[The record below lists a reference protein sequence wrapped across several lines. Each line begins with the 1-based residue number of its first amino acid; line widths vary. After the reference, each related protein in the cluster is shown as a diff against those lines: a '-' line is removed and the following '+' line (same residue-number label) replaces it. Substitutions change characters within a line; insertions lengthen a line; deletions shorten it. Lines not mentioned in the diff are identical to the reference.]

1 MATIPAPIQVNGTA
15 AASAYLNNS
24 AIESSAQSNQDLQ
37 NQFWQYSVIDYTR
50 WNKSYPYVLRL
61 YRLTPTTT
69 NPPAMGGFVSDDS
82 ILPPFYLPIPPES
95 MTVSTPWAITTT
107 PTLGG
112 IIEEHN
118 GSPIRTIQIAG
129 TTGVLPLRGNPQAN
143 ININS
148 FQGIFAGTIQ
158 GINQT
163 AVALNAFIGQPPAIT
178 NVVDDT
184 AGYGSGYVQFMLL
197 RRFLEAYTSFKQTS
211 NGRNFVLAFCIY
223 KDQEIYLVSPQTFDM
238 VRTGMSPW
246 EYTYT
251 MSFKA
256 WRRLNPNQQQPT
268 PYQNQPA
275 ARSPNMMAQIL
286 NGLQSAQQVMQGAK
300 AILQG
305 IQADVQATLFEP
317 VRQATLFVKSFLGV
331 VTTAADLPAN
341 LITDLTEP
349 ILEAIS
355 LQGVVNQ
362 TFLNVSQVPQNVVQA
377 WINLSVATQKG
388 VSGASQTGY
397 AAPGLQGAA
406 PAITISL
413 NPLDNYLFYSA
424 VQTSGLNLR
433 PNTVTAIQNE
443 LNRNARLQRQDFEL
457 MVANIQS
464 LLYTFEAT
472 VGLGDPTFSETF
484 NLPAIVPTRVPTPS
498 DYQIIFSLNQTLLQ
512 LEALAAS
519 STINQ
524 NQLPAVNYI
533 AGLANQSG
541 IAFKV
546 PIGKFQVPFQY
557 GSTLEIMASQYLGD
571 PNRWMEIA
579 ALNGLSDP
587 YVDETG
593 FVTPFIANGNGN
605 SFSIASA
612 TQFFTNQQ
620 IWISSNAQKR
630 VSCHVIAIQ
639 VVSPTLSIIY
649 TDTTANLGL
658 YRVQDAAYVQAFAP
672 NTTNSLQSIYIPSTK
687 APENDD
693 FQEISIPGVNY
704 FDPLIQVGGIDF
716 LLTQDNDLVITPD
729 GGGRLAVGLQN
740 IVQKVKLVLTTPLG
754 QLLHHPQYGFPL
766 KAGDSVA
773 DNSAQN
779 ILSVCKT
786 LFIGDPTFSGVNFV
800 QVAVQPPVAAI
811 TLGVGIA
818 GTGKVIPVTVNVPI

>member
-15 AASAYLNNS
+15 ATSAYLNNS
-24 AIESSAQSNQDLQ
+24 AIESSAQYNKNLQ
-37 NQFWQYSVIDYTR
+37 NSFWQYSVIDYTR
-50 WNKSYPYVLRL
+50 WNKSYPYMLRL
-61 YRLTPTTT
+61 YRQTPTGTQ
-69 NPPAMGGFVSDDS
+69 PPAPGGWVSDDS
-82 ILPPFYLPIPPES
+82 IIPPFYLPIPPEQ
-95 MTVSTPWAITTT
+95 MTLSTPWAIVTT

-118 GSPIRTIQIAG
+118 GSPIRMLQISG

-143 ININS
+143 INIGS
-148 FQGIFAGTIQ
+148 FQGIFAGTLQ
-158 GINQT
+158 GVNQVN
-163 AVALNAFIGQPPAIT
+163 VALQAFIGQPPAIS

-197 RRFLEAYTSFKQTS
+197 RRFLEAYTSLKQTAA
-211 NGRNFVLAFCIY
+211 GRDYVLAFCSY

-238 VRTGMSPW
+238 HRGGQSPW
-246 EYTYT
+246 EYSYT
-251 MSFKA
+251 LAFKV
-256 WRRLNPNQQQPT
+256 WRRVNPNQQQPS
-268 PYQNQPA
+268 PYQNQPP

-305 IQADVQATLFEP
+305 IQADVQNTLFEP
-317 VRQATLFVKSFLGV
+317 IRQATLFVKSFLGV
-331 VTTAADLPAN
+331 IVTAADLPAN
-341 LITDLTEP
+341 IITDLQEP

-355 LQGVVNQ
+355 VQGTVNQ
-362 TFLNVSQVPQNVVQA
+362 TFLNVAAVPQNIVQA
-377 WINLSVATQKG
+377 WINLSVATQKAA
-388 VSGASQTGY
+388 SGASQTAY

-406 PAITISL
+406 PAVTISL
-413 NPLDNYLFYSA
+413 NPLDNYIFFSA
-424 VQTSGLNLR
+424 VQPSGLNLR

-443 LNRNARLQRQDFEL
+443 YNRNQRLQRQDFEL
-457 MVANIQS
+457 MVENIQA

-472 VGLGDPTFSETF
+472 VGLGDPTFTETF
-484 NLPAIVPTRVPTPS
+484 NLPVVVPTRVPTPS
-498 DYQIIFSLNQTLLQ
+498 DFQIIFSLNQALLQ

-519 STINQ
+519 ATINQ

-546 PIGKFQVPFQY
+546 PVGKFQVPFQY

-593 FVTPFIANGNGN
+593 FTVPFVANGNDN
-605 SFSIASA
+605 SFSIASS
-612 TQFFTNQQ
+612 TQFFTNQL
-620 IWISSNAQKR
+620 IWISSNSQKR
-630 VSCHVIAIQ
+630 ISCHVIAIQ

-649 TDTTANLGL
+649 TDTTTNLGL
-658 YRVQDAAYVQAFAP
+658 YRVQDAAFVQAFAP
-672 NTTNSLQSIYIPSTK
+672 NTTNSLQSLYIPS
-687 APENDD
+687 AHVPDNDD

-704 FDPLIQVGGIDF
+704 FDPLIQVGGIDL

-740 IVQKVKLVLTTPLG
+740 IVQKVRLVLTTPLG

-779 ILSVCKT
+779 ILNVCKT

-800 QVAVQPPVAAI
+800 QVVVKPPAAAI

-818 GTGKVIPVTVNVPI
+818 GTGKVIPITVNVPI